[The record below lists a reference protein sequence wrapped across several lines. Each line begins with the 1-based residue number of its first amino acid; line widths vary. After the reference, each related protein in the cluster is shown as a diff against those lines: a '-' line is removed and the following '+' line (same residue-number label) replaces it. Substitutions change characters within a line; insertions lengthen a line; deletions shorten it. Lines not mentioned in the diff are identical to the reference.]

1 MKGTRKQRSV
11 ANNGRGRDGRFAPGN
26 RFGFKPGQSGNPLGR
41 RRGVPNKTTQLLK
54 DAILLAAAEAGGGD
68 IVAYLARQADENPVA
83 FMGLLSKVLPTE
95 VTQEP
100 RPAFNIGEIRL
111 VAPDL
116 RLSAPAGTDW

>member
-1 MKGTRKQRSV
+1 MPEKNTKSAV
-11 ANNGRGRDGRFAPGN
+11 AKFR
-26 RFGFKPGQSGNPLGR
+26 PGQSGNPLGR
-41 RRGVPNKTTQLLK
+41 RKGVPNKTTQLLK

-111 VAPDL
+111 VAPDFDVPQ
-116 RLSAPAGTDW
+116 SALGSICD